1 MAQLLGIRIRNY
13 RSLRDVTLGQTGY
26 GEGVPLPHLVCLI
39 GANGCGK
46 STVLDAFG
54 FLADC
59 LRDGVEAACDR
70 PHRGGFERL
79 RTQGSTEPISFALYY
94 REATNARPITYELDF
109 DLEDGRPIVARELLK
124 QRRKKQKRGRPFP
137 FLRLERG
144 VGEAWSGEAT
154 EGEETANRVE
164 VNLDDMTRLGIT
176 TLGQLREHPRILGL
190 RAYIEGWYL
199 SYFVPDDMRTLQVAG
214 AQRHLDREGKNVS
227 NYLQHLQRSHP
238 DHLQRALDEVSR
250 KIPGVKR
257 IGCETSQDRRLLIR
271 FEMEG
276 YAQPFYQ
283 ADMSD
288 GTLKLFAYMLLLE
301 DPEPQPLIG
310 IEEPEN
316 GLYHQ
321 LLYGLAREFFERAE
335 DDRHTQVF
343 VTTHSPAFV
352 DALGPDNVW
361 VLRKRSEGDV
371 SAECCGASAEIRALV
386 EEGIPLG
393 SLWFSRHLEADVAGT
408 QSRGESA
415 SR

>member
-13 RSLRDVTLGQTGY
+13 RSIRDVSLGQTGY
-26 GEGVPLPHLVCLI
+26 GEGEPLPRLVCLI

-79 RTQGSTEPISFALYY
+79 RTQGATGPISFALYY
-94 REATNARPITYELDF
+94 REGNNARPITYELDF
-109 DLEDGRPIVARELLK
+109 DVDGGQPIVARELLK
-124 QRRKKQKRGRPFP
+124 QRRKGQKHGRPFP

-144 VGEAWSGEAT
+144 AGEAWSGEAT
-154 EGEETANRVE
+154 EGEEAANRVE
-164 VNLDDMTRLGIT
+164 VNLDDVTRLGIT

-199 SYFVPDDMRTLQVAG
+199 SYFVPDAMRTLQAAG

-238 DHLQRALDEVSR
+238 ERLRRALEEVSR
-250 KIPGVKR
+250 KVPGVLQ
-257 IGCETSQDRRLLIR
+257 ISCETSQDRRLLIR
-271 FEMEG
+271 FEMQG
-276 YAQPFYQ
+276 YDQPFYQ

-288 GTLKLFAYMLLLE
+288 GTLKLFAYLLLLE

-321 LLYGLAREFFERAE
+321 LLQALAREFFERAE
-335 DDRHTQVF
+335 SDRHTQIF
-343 VTTHSPAFV
+343 VTTHAPAFV
-352 DALGPDNVW
+352 DALGPQNVW
-361 VLRKRSEGDV
+361 LLRKRESGDV
-371 SAECCGASAEIRALV
+371 AAICCGQMNEIRALV

-393 SLWFSRHLEADVAGT
+393 SLWFSRHLEAEVAATDGT
-408 QSRGESA
+408 DAGAAQ
-415 SR
+415 